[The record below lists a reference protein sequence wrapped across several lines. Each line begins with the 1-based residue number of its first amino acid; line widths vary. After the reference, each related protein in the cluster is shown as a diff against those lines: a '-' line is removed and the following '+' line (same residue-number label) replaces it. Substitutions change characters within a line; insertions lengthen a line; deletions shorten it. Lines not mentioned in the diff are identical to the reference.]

1 MPGAGAVAEHL
12 REIHKHKAES
22 PKHSLPKQQVSKYLL
37 VDTDPDVLP
46 KDDHSRDWCSNSHM
60 EAGEEGVVTASDRV
74 GVSHKG
80 HTLLE
85 STAPVLC

>member
-1 MPGAGAVAEHL
+1 
-12 REIHKHKAES
+12 
-22 PKHSLPKQQVSKYLL
+22 
-37 VDTDPDVLP
+37 
-46 KDDHSRDWCSNSHM
+46 M

-85 STAPVLC
+85 STAPVLCEAENGHGLDVRGPKVWPGTWKTNFVPTDDW